1 MPSLIELFDY
11 PDLTDVR
18 ASILAALTKPEFP
31 ITDWESGGVVR
42 TAYEVDASVTMEL
55 IDAIIAQVR
64 GGFLGTEDEKG
75 ADGDWLT
82 DLARGWY
89 QNDRGPA
96 GIAVQTLTLTCA
108 SGYGPYTISQGNTLY
123 QATDGSIYVAETG
136 GALSSASP
144 LAGIEASAQ
153 SPGLARGL
161 ISSIVPA
168 LPGVTVSGAALKVV
182 GGIAYRGADEER
194 DAALH
199 KRCDDR
205 WPSLDFDANDPIQT
219 RDRVTK
225 WAFAASS
232 EITRTRIDPAATN
245 AVDSSGLRVGVAGEE
260 GGIYLYVAGSNGMVS
275 EASRLAAQAYIDD
288 RAPITD
294 WIVVKHCTLAG
305 IIAGGTVTVRRA
317 LEEQTKAR
325 AEAAW
330 RAYLGKTTI
339 GSEVRRAE
347 LYKAVMDTGA
357 IDFTGVTLNGSAV
370 FNVTLAPS
378 DVPVPNATLAASLTW
393 LLV

>member
-1 MPSLIELFDY
+1 MPSLADLFGY
-11 PDLTDVR
+11 PDLTAVR
-18 ASILAALTKPEFP
+18 ASLLTALTKPEFP

-42 TAYEVDASVTMEL
+42 TAYEVDASVTTEL
-55 IDAIIAQVR
+55 IDAILSQVR
-64 GGFLGTEDEKG
+64 SGFLGTEDEKG

-89 QNDRGPA
+89 QNDRGTA
-96 GIAVQTLTLTCA
+96 SAATQTLNLTCA
-108 SGYGPYTISQGNTLY
+108 AGYGPFMISQGNTLY
-123 QATDGSIYVAETG
+123 KATDGTIYVAETG
-136 GALSSASP
+136 GTLSSGSP
-144 LAGIEASAQ
+144 LVGIEASAQ

-168 LPGVTVSGAALKVV
+168 LPGVTVSGAALKIV

-225 WAFAASS
+225 WAFAAST

-245 AVDSSGLRVGVAGEE
+245 AIDAATGLRVGMVGEE
-260 GGIYLYVAGSNGMVS
+260 GGIYLYVAGSNGLVS
-275 EASRLAAQAYIDD
+275 DTAKVAAQTYIDD

-317 LEEQTKAR
+317 LLAQTQAR

-357 IDFTGVTLNGSAV
+357 IDFTGVTLNGSSS
-370 FNVTLAPS
+370 NVQLAPS